1 MSKPDFIVTVKH
13 KDSKYGCRVG
23 AVWKSQYGYSM
34 KLDPGV
40 ALVGGPDIY
49 INLNTPRDR
58 DGQGGGGGDFTPRG
72 GGPVYDD
79 FKDDEIPFAT
89 CTADD
94 SARLI
99 SKVRV

>member
-13 KDSKYGCRVG
+13 KDSKYGSRVG

-49 INLNTPRDR
+49 INLNPPRDR
-58 DGQGGGGGDFTPRG
+58 EERRGDRGGSSSGGGF
-72 GGPVYDD
+72 DD
-79 FKDDEIPFAT
+79 FSDDDNEMPF
-89 CTADD
+89 
-94 SARLI
+94 
-99 SKVRV
+99 

>member
-49 INLNTPRDR
+49 INLNPPRER
-58 DGQGGGGGDFTPRG
+58 DGQGGGGDFTPRG
-72 GGPVYDD
+72 GGRDD
-79 FKDDEIPFAT
+79 FG
-89 CTADD
+89 DD
-94 SARLI
+94 SDLPF
-99 SKVRV
+99 

>member
-1 MSKPDFIVTVKH
+1 MSKPSFIVTVKH
-13 KDSKYGCRVG
+13 KDSKFGTRVG

-58 DGQGGGGGDFTPRG
+58 DGQSGGGDFTPRG
-72 GGPVYDD
+72 GGGRDD
-79 FKDDEIPFAT
+79 FGDDEMPF
-89 CTADD
+89 
-94 SARLI
+94 
-99 SKVRV
+99 